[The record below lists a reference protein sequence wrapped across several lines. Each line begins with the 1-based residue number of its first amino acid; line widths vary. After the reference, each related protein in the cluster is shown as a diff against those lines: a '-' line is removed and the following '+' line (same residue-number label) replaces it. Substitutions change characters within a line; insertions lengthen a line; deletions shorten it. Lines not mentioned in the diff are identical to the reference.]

1 MSVFATGVSGL
12 LAAQR
17 ALSVTS
23 HNIANVNTEGY
34 SRQRVELATRN
45 PQQFGNDF
53 IGNGV
58 TVTTIQRVYDQ
69 FAVANLRT
77 ASSSA
82 SQAQQYR
89 ALADQVNNLL
99 AASGVGVMP
108 ALQDFFDAVQGVA
121 NNPASQVERQVMIS
135 TANALAAQ
143 FRYFDSQ
150 LETMRNDSNAMLSNA
165 VAEVNNLTSAI
176 ADINRRIADAG
187 AGGPP
192 NDLLDRRDELV
203 RQLSERVAVT
213 TVMQDDGS
221 LNVFIG
227 NGQAVVAGSE
237 ARAIAVVPNAHDP
250 QYLEI
255 AFMTSP
261 TTPVV
266 ITSQLH
272 GGKIGGILEFR
283 GQILEPTQSALG
295 QLAFGIAATFNEQH
309 AQGMN
314 LRGELGGDFFVSLA
328 SAGPPS
334 TTVVLPN
341 AGNSGRPAAVL
352 DAVVSDAAALT
363 GSDYRLERNG
373 TRYTLTRL
381 SDNQVFTLSGFP
393 ANSATVD
400 GVTVSLAAGAI
411 ADGDSFVINPV
422 RNAARNFGVAITDPA
437 QIAAAGPQRSAAALD
452 NTGSGTIT
460 MPQVFDRD
468 AYTGQSYRIVALD
481 SDSDGQ
487 VDSYSVFDAADNV
500 IASGP
505 FAAGADIEFAGMRVA
520 LGGVPYPGDSFTLV
534 PNTGGVSDNRNI
546 LALAGL
552 QSATLLNGGVA
563 SYQSLYSGLVGDVGN
578 KTQQAQVNAA
588 VQESLLNRAV
598 ESREAVSGVN
608 LDEEAAAI
616 LRHQQ
621 AYQAAAQIITT
632 ANAMFES
639 LIAVL
644 RR

>member
-34 SRQRVELATRN
+34 SRQRVELATRS
-45 PQQFGNDF
+45 PQPFGNDF

-99 AASGVGVMP
+99 ASSGSGVMP

-121 NNPASQVERQVMIS
+121 NNPSSQVERQVMIS

-150 LETMRNDSNAMLSNA
+150 LDTMRRDSNAMLTSA
-165 VAEVNNLTSAI
+165 VGEVNNITAAI
-176 ADINRRIADAG
+176 ADVNRKISDAG

-192 NDLLDRRDELV
+192 NDLLDRRDDLL
-203 RQLSERVAVT
+203 RQLAERVSVT

-227 NGQAVVAGSE
+227 NGQAVVAGVE
-237 ARAIAVVPNAHDP
+237 ARPIAVVPNAHDP
-250 QYLEI
+250 QHLEI
-255 AFMTSP
+255 AFMTSSS
-261 TTPVV
+261 TPVV
-266 ITSQLH
+266 ITAQLS

-283 GQILEPTQSALG
+283 GQILEPAQNALG
-295 QLAFGIAATFNEQH
+295 QLAFGVASTFNEQH
-309 AQGMN
+309 ALGMD

-328 SAGPPS
+328 TAGPPS
-334 TTVVLPN
+334 STVVLPN
-341 AGNSGRPAAVL
+341 AGNSGQPPAFV
-352 DAVVSDAAALT
+352 DAVVSDGAALT
-363 GSDYRLERNG
+363 GSEYRLDRNG
-373 TRYTLTRL
+373 SRYTLTRL
-381 SDNQVFTLSGFP
+381 SDNQQFTLGGFP
-393 ANSATVD
+393 AGSVTVD
-400 GVTVSLAAGAI
+400 GVTLSLNAGAI
-411 ADGDSFVINPV
+411 ADGDSFIISPV
-422 RNAARNFGVAITDPA
+422 RNAARNFGVAVGDPA
-437 QIAAAGPQRSAAALD
+437 QIAAAGPQRSAAAPG
-452 NTGSGTIT
+452 NTGTGTVT
-460 MPQVFDRD
+460 MPELFDRD

-481 SDSDGQ
+481 TGGDGQ
-487 VDSYSVFDAADNV
+487 VDSYSVLDADDNV
-500 IASGP
+500 IAGGP
-505 FAAGADIEFAGMRVA
+505 FVAGDSIEFAGLRVTLA
-520 LGGVPYPGDSFTLV
+520 GAPHPGDSFTVV
-534 PNTGGVSDNRNI
+534 PNSGGVSDNRNI

-552 QSATLLNGGVA
+552 QTAQLLNGGVA

-616 LRHQQ
+616 LRYQQ
-621 AYQAAAQIITT
+621 AYQAAAQIITA
-632 ANAMFES
+632 ANAMFDS

>member
-1 MSVFATGVSGL
+1 MSVFGTGVSGL

-17 ALSVTS
+17 ALSVVS

-45 PQQFGNDF
+45 AQPFGNDF

-58 TVTTIQRVYDQ
+58 SVTAIQRVYDQ
-69 FAVANLRT
+69 FAVTQLRN

-99 AASGVGVMP
+99 GSSDIGVMP

-121 NNPASQVERQVMIS
+121 NNPSSQVERQVMIS

-150 LETMRNDSNAMLSNA
+150 LETLRNDSNAMLSNA
-165 VAEVNNLTSAI
+165 VSQVNNLSSAI
-176 ADINRRIADAG
+176 ADINRRISDVGSGG
-187 AGGPP
+187 AP
-192 NDLLDRRDELV
+192 NDLLDRRDELL
-203 RQLSERVAVT
+203 RQLSEQVAVT

-237 ARAIAVVPNAHDP
+237 ARSIAVVPNAHDP
-250 QYLEI
+250 QYLEV
-255 AFMTSP
+255 AFMTSS
-261 TTPVV
+261 TPVV
-266 ITSQLH
+266 ITTQLN

-283 GQILEPTQSALG
+283 GQILEPTQNALG
-295 QLAFGIAATFNEQH
+295 QLAFGVAETFNEQH
-309 AQGMN
+309 ALGMN
-314 LRGELGGDFFVSLA
+314 LRGELGGDFFVSLDT
-328 SAGPPS
+328 AGPPS
-334 TTVVLPN
+334 TSVVLPN
-341 AGNSGRPAAVL
+341 SGNSGQPAAVVN
-352 DAVVSDAAALT
+352 AVVSDAAALT
-363 GSDYRLERNG
+363 GSEYRLERNG
-373 TRYTLTRL
+373 SRYTLTRL
-381 SDNQVFTLSGFP
+381 SDSHSVTLSGFP
-393 ANSATVD
+393 ALSATVD
-400 GVTVSLAAGAI
+400 GVTVSLAAGTM

-422 RNAARNFGVAITDPA
+422 RNAARNFGVAISDPA

-452 NTGSGTIT
+452 NTGTGTVT
-460 MPQVFDRD
+460 MPELFDRD
-468 AYTGQSYRIVALD
+468 AYSAQRYRIVALD
-481 SDSDGQ
+481 ADSNGQ
-487 VDSYSVFDAADNV
+487 VDSYSVLDAGDNV
-500 IASGP
+500 IASGA
-505 FAAGADIEFAGMRVA
+505 FVAGNAIEFAGLRVT
-520 LGGVPYPGDSFTLV
+520 LGGVPHPGDSFTV
-534 PNTGGVSDNRNI
+534 SPNAGGVSDNRNI

-552 QSATLLNGGVA
+552 QTAQLLNGGVA
-563 SYQSLYSGLVGDVGN
+563 SYQSLYSGMVGDVGN

-588 VQESLLNRAV
+588 VQDSLLTRAV

-616 LRHQQ
+616 LRYQQ
-621 AYQAAAQIITT
+621 AYQAAAQIITA
-632 ANAMFES
+632 ANAMFEA
-639 LIAVL
+639 LITVL